1 MDVPANWRVHS
12 NRGKF
17 LTIDWDIIVKSI
29 PLLAEGIVVTLQ
41 VSAIAAVLGLLLGV
55 ICGLGALS
63 RSRPVRWIV
72 TAYVDF
78 IRGTPLLIQIFLVF
92 FALPMVGIRFDE
104 FWAGVIALSLNAAAF
119 VAEVVR
125 GGVGSIEKG
134 QTEAAKAIGMR
145 HSQILVFILLPQ
157 AYRQMVP
164 PLTNELI
171 SLVKNSSLL
180 SVISVYE
187 LTRAGQAIISVH
199 FVPFE
204 IYTLLALYYYALI
217 KALSWLSIQLERRL
231 PSW

>member
-1 MDVPANWRVHS
+1 MDVPAIWWVHP

-17 LTIDWDIIVKSI
+17 LTIDWDIIAKSI

>member
-1 MDVPANWRVHS
+1 MDVPAIWRVHP

-17 LTIDWDIIVKSI
+17 LTIDWDIIAKSI